1 MRKRTTRNRTVI
13 FSILTLLFFIPI
25 NIYGFTIGFTGKYVH
40 IDLLSQKDCLCF
52 VCLDIRAKKINFQ
65 IDNQSLTF
73 TQENELDS
81 VQMFVEQNLISRFD
95 NEYILLTISE
105 LLQVDSDTIYVS
117 AKYQKFNEKG
127 NVGKIRKIERL
138 GVCRSEL
145 LGVVISPP
153 TKEIKKRKNVF
164 YWVTGILTVTI
175 TTLSII
181 FGN

>member
-1 MRKRTTRNRTVI
+1 MRKRTTINRTVI
-13 FSILTLLFFIPI
+13 LSILTLLFFIPI
-25 NIYGFTIGFTGKYVH
+25 NIYGFSIGFIGKYIH
-40 IDLLSQKDCLCF
+40 IDSLSQKNCLCL
-52 VCLDIRAKKINFQ
+52 VCLDIEAKRIDFQ
-65 IDNQSLTF
+65 VENQILTF

-81 VQMFVEQNLISRFD
+81 GQIFVEQNLISRFD

-127 NVGKIRKIERL
+127 NVGRFRKIEKL
-138 GVCRSEL
+138 GVCKSEL

-153 TKEIKKRKNVF
+153 TKEIKKKKNVF
-164 YWVTGILTVTI
+164 YWFAGILTVTI

>member
-1 MRKRTTRNRTVI
+1 MRKRTTINRTVI
-13 FSILTLLFFIPI
+13 LSILTLLFFTPI
-25 NIYGFTIGFTGKYVH
+25 NIYGFSIGFIGKYVPV
-40 IDLLSQKDCLCF
+40 DSLSQKDCLRF
-52 VCLDIRAKKINFQ
+52 VCLDIRAKEINFK

-73 TQENELDS
+73 TQENKLDS
-81 VQMFVEQNLISRFD
+81 AQMFVEQTLISRFD
-95 NEYILLTISE
+95 NEYMLLTISE

-127 NVGKIRKIERL
+127 NVGKIRKIEKL

-153 TKEIKKRKNVF
+153 TKEIKKKKNVF
-164 YWVTGILTVTI
+164 YWFAGILTVTI